1 MFMSIRSVRRSQ
13 SNLRK
18 YKWVL
23 LKRSI
28 RSHRSWL
35 SSGYL
40 LHYAVMSACVSK
52 MSACISVVWMSEW
65 LPDVTNA
72 IILSASHS
80 PLRIATCNSSAS
92 CSSCCD
98 TIPTIS
104 SSCDASSS
112 DRRASYHWCPRNAS
126 NRSTGSNNYYNG
138 SLWSRNLRNGGFRWK
153 FCGMRH
159 MRNLWILYRTLL
171 CAKDKKLTTEGVVN
185 LLRH

>member
-1 MFMSIRSVRRSQ
+1 MILTTIWLLVAFCGNVCMHIDCLTDCLMPQMQLPFPQIALSQ
-13 SNLRK
+13 YPR
-18 YKWVL
+18 
-23 LKRSI
+23 
-28 RSHRSWL
+28 
-35 SSGYL
+35 
-40 LHYAVMSACVSK
+40 
-52 MSACISVVWMSEW
+52 
-65 LPDVTNA
+65 
-72 IILSASHS
+72 
-80 PLRIATCNSSAS
+80 RIATCNSSAS